1 MPHIIIEHSTTSI
14 EPCNYKALLNS
25 VFSMQEAIQVF
36 NNDNIKARL
45 QSVKH
50 FKLASNYKGFVHIQ
64 CRIHKGR
71 DIEQKEQLSN
81 AVLQAVKPFVNP
93 QTVTTVELI
102 DMESESY
109 AKHINS

>member
-1 MPHIIIEHSTTSI
+1 MPHIIIEHSATSI

-25 VFSMQEAIQVF
+25 VFSMVEAIQVF
-36 NNDNIKARL
+36 NKNNIKARL
-45 QSVKH
+45 QSVEH

-71 DIEQKEQLSN
+71 DIEQKKQLSN

-109 AKHINS
+109 AKYIPS